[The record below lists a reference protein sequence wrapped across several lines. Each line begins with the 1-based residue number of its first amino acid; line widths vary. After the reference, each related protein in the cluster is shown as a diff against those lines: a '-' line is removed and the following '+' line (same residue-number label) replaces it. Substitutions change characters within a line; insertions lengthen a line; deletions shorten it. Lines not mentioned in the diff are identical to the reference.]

1 MRHHM
6 PIGALA
12 LMLLVA
18 ACTAAPAPPPPATPE
33 PPIELRVA
41 VVELEDRRQ
50 RLPEA
55 NFVDEARSNLL
66 AGELRRSLEER
77 LHASGGGGSAKAII
91 ERASLTERL
100 IGARR
105 GGVLGIVT
113 GEPTF
118 DMQGQIAVRVVILDP
133 AGVETAF
140 ATASIARSRQIRAG
154 ASVIERDAES
164 RALVRELVTQLGP
177 ALEQAIRENLA
188 AFAGS

>member
-1 MRHHM
+1 MRRHLL
-6 PIGALA
+6 IGALA
-12 LMLLVA
+12 MPLLLTG
-18 ACTAAPAPPPPATPE
+18 CTAPPPP
-33 PPIELRVA
+33 PPAMPGPAIELRVA
-41 VVELEDRRQ
+41 VVEIEDRRQ

-66 AGELRRSLEER
+66 AGDLQRSLETR

-105 GGVLGIVT
+105 GGVLGIIT
-113 GEPTF
+113 NEPTF

-154 ASVIERDAES
+154 ASVVERDAES
-164 RALVRELVTQLGP
+164 RALIRELVTRLGP